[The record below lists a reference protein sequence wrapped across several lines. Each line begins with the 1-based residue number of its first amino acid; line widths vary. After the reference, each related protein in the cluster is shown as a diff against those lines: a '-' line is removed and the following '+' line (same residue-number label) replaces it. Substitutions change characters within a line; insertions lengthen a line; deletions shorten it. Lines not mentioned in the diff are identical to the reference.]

1 MKTEHK
7 KVPDEV
13 FFFAELSANA
23 ATWIAWF
30 ASTNSWKLFLPIW
43 LMLLELDPFTA
54 LRPPPRS
61 KDAWLHVCKLCW
73 TWNNKKLCRHTFEK
87 KSFLSFPSSS
97 FCRRATS
104 GSMEIIYF
112 TLDTAKRLS
121 KHFPSNGNYEPLRGE
136 KTLNFPRHLIHSTH
150 LYMFAK
156 RHQMMK
162 SIFFY
167 VRSHASILKFFLAC
181 NW

>member
-54 LRPPPRS
+54 LRPPLGS
-61 KDAWLHVCKLCW
+61 KVTCMQIMLNMKQQEIMSTHIW
-73 TWNNKKLCRHTFEK
+73 EK
-87 KSFLSFPSSS
+87 EFSFISFVVVP